1 MREIPQEPW
10 SMLCDDFRDV
20 EIEQHIKAGNEL
32 RRRLGRKDAVAMLGI
47 GALREYRDVQSGDP
61 NKPLTGFAAILQSLK
76 RPEEIETLRR
86 IYGPAFI
93 VLAAY
98 SPRARRVQDLAR
110 RIAESRY
117 SNQAGQFVSKAETLV
132 ATDEAEVGVP
142 SGQNVRDSF
151 SLADAIVNVGNVQSL
166 ETAINRFIELLF
178 GNTLNTPTR
187 DEQGM
192 YFAHAAAYRS
202 ASLARQVGAAICRR
216 DGSVISVGSNEVAKA
231 GGGQYWC
238 DDDPDGRDFRIG
250 YDSSDRMR
258 ETLLGDVLDRLKEG
272 GWLAADRSAVATKEL
287 VVEALRGTDHP
298 IMKGAQFTSTID
310 YVRAVH
316 AEMAAI
322 TDAVRH
328 GVPTIGSEMFT
339 TTFLCHDCAKH
350 IAAAGIQ
357 RVVYIEPYPK
367 SLVGEMYPD
376 SIVVDTDIECS
387 GKVRIDPFVGIG
399 PKRYQDF
406 FALGRRKRKN
416 KDGTVAAWRRADAVP
431 ALPDYM
437 PSVVARLTAEEEAVK
452 QFENHLR
459 ARVNPTENR

>member
-1 MREIPQEPW
+1 
-10 SMLCDDFRDV
+10 
-20 EIEQHIKAGNEL
+20 
-32 RRRLGRKDAVAMLGI
+32 
-47 GALREYRDVQSGDP
+47 
-61 NKPLTGFAAILQSLK
+61 
-76 RPEEIETLRR
+76 
-86 IYGPAFI
+86 
-93 VLAAY
+93 
-98 SPRARRVQDLAR
+98 
-110 RIAESRY
+110 
-117 SNQAGQFVSKAETLV
+117 
-132 ATDEAEVGVP
+132 
-142 SGQNVRDSF
+142 
-151 SLADAIVNVGNVQSL
+151 
-166 ETAINRFIELLF
+166 
-178 GNTLNTPTR
+178 
-187 DEQGM
+187 M

-272 GWLAADRSAVATKEL
+272 GWLAADRSAVTTKEL

-328 GVPTIGSEMFT
+328 GVPTISSEMFT
-339 TTFLCHDCAKH
+339 TTFPCHDCAKH

-387 GKVRIDPFVGIG
+387 GKVRMTRLSASGQNDIKIFL
-399 PKRYQDF
+399 RS
-406 FALGRRKRKN
+406 
-416 KDGTVAAWRRADAVP
+416 ADARGRIK
-431 ALPDYM
+431 M
-437 PSVVARLTAEEEAVK
+437 GPSQLGVERMQYPRCRTICHPSWLA
-452 QFENHLR
+452 
-459 ARVNPTENR
+459 